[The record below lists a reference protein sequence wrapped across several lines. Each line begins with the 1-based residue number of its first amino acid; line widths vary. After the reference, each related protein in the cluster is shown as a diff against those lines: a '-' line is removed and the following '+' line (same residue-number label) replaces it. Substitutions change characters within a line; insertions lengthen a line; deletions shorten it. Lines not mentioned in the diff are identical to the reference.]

1 MDFLLT
7 AIVLALWRLL
17 ESSLELLSSVSL
29 CDGFG
34 WTAAD
39 FFLADGPVWH
49 TNTLIAAAL
58 SCQTN
63 QINTLLTGMESA

>member
-7 AIVLALWRLL
+7 AIVLALWRLS
-17 ESSLELLSSVSL
+17 EPSLELLSSVSL

-39 FFLADGPVWH
+39 FFLADGPV
-49 TNTLIAAAL
+49 
-58 SCQTN
+58 
-63 QINTLLTGMESA
+63 